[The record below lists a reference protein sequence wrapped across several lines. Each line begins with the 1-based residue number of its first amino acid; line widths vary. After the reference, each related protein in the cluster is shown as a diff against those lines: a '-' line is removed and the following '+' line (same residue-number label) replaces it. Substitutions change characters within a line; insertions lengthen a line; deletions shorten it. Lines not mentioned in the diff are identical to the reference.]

1 MRSLTAFRI
10 VLHDRNSTL
19 GVLLGVVSIVFL
31 VGQQLSILFG
41 LLNYMSVLVDH
52 SGADAWITSA
62 NASSADAVN
71 LISAR
76 YVDRVIGLPEVL
88 WAEPVLIGNGLFRTK
103 NNSFESVRVVG
114 VRRPRLAGGPWE
126 FVAGDE
132 RSLLDLEA
140 VTVDQLDLKKLGHP
154 ALDEVTE
161 IGGQRVRVG
170 AITKKVRGFQGTLVF
185 ASLDKV
191 KEISRTPP
199 GRYSAILVRFKDE
212 VNKEAALEKLR
223 AILPECSVFSRA
235 ELSRLT
241 RNYYFSQTGIGS
253 SFGFSTAMAVLI
265 GVVIITLTMYTIV
278 LGRVR
283 DFAVMRAIGGR
294 RVDIAVVVISQALII
309 AGIGVFAG
317 FLMLSTFL
325 RVTSSSSIPS
335 YLPVYVPVI
344 LAAGTIVISLLGSL
358 IALRVALKTE
368 PAAVFR

>member
-1 MRSLTAFRI
+1 
-10 VLHDRNSTL
+10 
-19 GVLLGVVSIVFL
+19 
-31 VGQQLSILFG
+31 
-41 LLNYMSVLVDH
+41 
-52 SGADAWITSA
+52 
-62 NASSADAVN
+62 
-71 LISAR
+71 
-76 YVDRVIGLPEVL
+76 
-88 WAEPVLIGNGLFRTK
+88 
-103 NNSFESVRVVG
+103 
-114 VRRPRLAGGPWE
+114 
-126 FVAGDE
+126 VAGDE

-154 ALDEVTE
+154 ALDEVNE

-265 GVVIITLTMYTIV
+265 GVVIITLTMYTSV

-344 LAAGTIVISLLGSL
+344 LAAGTIIISLLGSL